1 MSKTADALAD
11 FVSTLNIYAE
21 ITSRL
26 IDVEAS
32 DQEKITQL
40 TQQRDQLT
48 TQLDSQTSQLASSV
62 DDASAAS
69 SITSAAQ
76 ILKDNLKKVSDKAAA
91 ATPGTPSS
99 EQTPVTTPSQ
109 LPPTGQLPPAG
120 QATTPLASV

>member
-1 MSKTADALAD
+1 MTKTAEAIAD
-11 FVSTLNIYAE
+11 FMSALNTYAD
-21 ITSRL
+21 ITNKL
-26 IDVEAS
+26 FDAEAS
-32 DQEKITQL
+32 DQEKIAQL
-40 TQQRDQLT
+40 TQQRDQLA

-91 ATPGTPSS
+91 ATPGTPSP
-99 EQTPVTTPSQ
+99 EQIPVTTPSQ

-120 QATTPLASV
+120 PVATP